1 MHHIVRE
8 KQRKTHGQVFQ
19 KRNYL
24 HEAIMHMWLKS
35 CIMVNIAEVTDLTKI
50 TNVKSSSAGPSK
62 GLPL

>member
-8 KQRKTHGQVFQ
+8 KQRKTHGQVSQ

-24 HEAIMHMWLKS
+24 HEAVMHM

-50 TNVKSSSAGPSK
+50 INVKSSSAGLSK